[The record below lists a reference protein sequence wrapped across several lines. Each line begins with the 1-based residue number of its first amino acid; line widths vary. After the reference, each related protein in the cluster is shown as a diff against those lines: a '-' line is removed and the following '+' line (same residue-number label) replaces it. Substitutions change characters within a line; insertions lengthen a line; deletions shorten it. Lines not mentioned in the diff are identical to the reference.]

1 MTTTEPRSVPAEGF
15 DPTSDSDFVAY
26 YEQASLSAETR
37 ARFEAVR
44 DKVLV
49 LIARAR
55 SPGARLKVADIGCG
69 AGSQA
74 ALWAQLG
81 HEVSGLDVNQA
92 LVAIAA
98 RRAAAAGLPIRF
110 DVGTATALPYGD
122 ASMDVCL
129 LPELLEHVED
139 WESCLREAARVLK
152 PGGVLY
158 VSTTN
163 VLCPVQQ
170 EFDLPL
176 YSWYPGPLKRRYERL
191 AVTTRPELVN
201 HARYPAVHWFSFYAL
216 RDYLGRL
223 GFDCRD
229 RFDMVD
235 ETRAGAPGRIALRV
249 IRTLAPLRWLGHV
262 ATPYSVVFAIKGE
275 RSG

>member
-1 MTTTEPRSVPAEGF
+1 MTTTEPHSVPAEGF
-15 DPTSDSDFVAY
+15 DHTSDSDFVAY

-44 DKVLV
+44 DKVLA
-49 LIARAR
+49 LIARGR
-55 SPGARLKVADIGCG
+55 PPGTRLKVADIGCG

-81 HEVSGLDVNQA
+81 HEVSGLDVNEA

-122 ASMDVCL
+122 ASLDVCL

-152 PGGVLY
+152 SGGVLY
-158 VSTTN
+158 LSTTN

-201 HARYPAVHWFSFYAL
+201 HARYPAVHWFSFYGL

-223 GFDCRD
+223 GFECRD

-235 ETRAGAPGRIALRV
+235 ETRAGAPGRIALRA